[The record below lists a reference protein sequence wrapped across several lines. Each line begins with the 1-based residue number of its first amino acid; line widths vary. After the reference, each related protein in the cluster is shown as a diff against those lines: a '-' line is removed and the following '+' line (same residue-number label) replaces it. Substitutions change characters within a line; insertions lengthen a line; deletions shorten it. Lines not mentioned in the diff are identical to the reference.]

1 MRDLEA
7 ELRELADRG
16 LLRQRRCL
24 ESAQGTGVEVDG
36 RHFLSF
42 ASNDYLGL
50 AADPRLV
57 EALIDGAR
65 HYGVGAGASH
75 LIVGH
80 HRAHHALEERLAAF
94 TGFARALL
102 FGSGYAANLAIVSLL
117 ARNGAELF
125 ADRLNHASLNDAMR
139 LSRARF
145 HRYAHLDLAALSRL
159 LEASSAVRRVVLTD
173 SVFSMDGDLAPLDHL
188 ARLCERHGAWLVVDD
203 AHGFGVLGPQGRGAA
218 AHFGL
223 DAERTVYMGTL
234 GKAAGVSGAFVAA
247 PAAVIDSLIQQARPY
262 VYSTASPPA
271 LAHALLRS
279 IELIETEQWR
289 RDHLDRL
296 IARLK
301 DRLAGLRWP
310 LLASLTAI
318 QPLMVGDPR
327 AATTLAAQLSA
338 QGILVPAIRPPT
350 VPAGSA
356 RLRISL
362 SAAHRPEEVDELAAA
377 LMRAREAGNE

>member
-1 MRDLEA
+1 MRDFQT
-7 ELRELADRG
+7 ELRELAERG

-24 ESAQGTGVEVDG
+24 EGAQGASVEVDG

-65 HYGVGAGASH
+65 RFGVGAGASH

-94 TGFARALL
+94 TGFPRALL
-102 FGSGYAANLAIVSLL
+102 FGSGYMANLAIVSLL
-117 ARNGAELF
+117 ARDGAELF

-159 LEASSAVRRVVLTD
+159 LQASRAAQRVVLTD
-173 SVFSMDGDLAPLDHL
+173 AVFSMDGDVAPLDQL
-188 ARLCERHGAWLVVDD
+188 ARLCERHGAWLMVDD
-203 AHGFGVLGPQGRGAA
+203 AHGFGLLGPQGRGAA
-218 AHFGL
+218 AHFQL
-223 DAERTVYMGTL
+223 PAQRTVYMGTL

-247 PAAVIDSLIQQARPY
+247 AAPVIESLIQQARPY
-262 VYSTASPPA
+262 VYTTASPPA
-271 LAHALLRS
+271 LAHALLKS
-279 IELIETEQWR
+279 IELVETEQWR
-289 RDHLDRL
+289 RDHLEQL

-301 DRLAGLRWP
+301 SRLAGLKWVLP
-310 LLASLTAI
+310 ASPTAI
-318 QPLMVGDPR
+318 QPLMVGDSG
-327 AATTLAAQLSA
+327 AATALAARLSA

-362 SAAHRPEEVDELAAA
+362 SAAHRTEEVDALAAA
-377 LMRAREAGNE
+377 LHAIARNGQ